1 MTKAL
6 TREMIN
12 GYNKMV
18 EAARGTCFY
27 GDYILA
33 REDITSN
40 GSFKFAYYTSIRS
53 NSKEYEDEKFYI
65 KTIHGI
71 TYIYWEWRLDKM
83 RWIISE
89 TDTNARRYFGI

>member
-27 GDYILA
+27 GDYVLG

-40 GSFKFAYYTSIRS
+40 GRFKFFIFTSLRS
-53 NSKEYEDEKFYI
+53 NYEELEGEKWYI
-65 KTIHGI
+65 KTVHGI